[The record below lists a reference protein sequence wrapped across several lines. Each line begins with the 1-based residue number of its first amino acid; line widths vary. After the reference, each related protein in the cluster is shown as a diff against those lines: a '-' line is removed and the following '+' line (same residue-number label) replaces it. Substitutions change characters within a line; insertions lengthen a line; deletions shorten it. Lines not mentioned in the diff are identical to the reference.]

1 MARRVDNKKQYRTLW
16 IIIAVILC
24 VTFAAAAVL
33 FALNYVD
40 SGVDPV
46 SEMRAKNVI
55 LLIGDGMGFNHIKAG
70 NIYSGSRLQMER
82 FAVSGEVMTR
92 SLTPGATDSAAAAT
106 AMATGIKTY
115 NGRIAYKDGKNL
127 TTVAEMAMAEGK
139 KVGVVVTKSVTDAT
153 PAAFLTHASDRGETQ
168 SIAEQLVNS
177 DVDVLFG
184 LGDEYMYALADSIA
198 TDEREY
204 CTTFQTIADAVQSSE
219 KEKIFGLL
227 EDGSIQNFGANT
239 LAQLTR
245 NALTKLSAEAD
256 DGFFL
261 MVEGSKI
268 DSASHDNDMQAML
281 NELQA
286 FNATVSACKEWA
298 AANGDTVVIVTADHE
313 TGGLKVPDIKDA
325 SEAYDALLDFD
336 SSDKWF
342 TKTKH
347 YSVNVGYYIYAT
359 STTPIVGSVEA
370 VDNNG
375 DIIFDANGEPVMVD
389 VVTGYAEIDYSAL
402 MDIPEEIDNTDIF
415 ELMKQWLLTE

>member
-1 MARRVDNKKQYRTLW
+1 MAKRVDNKKQYRTLW

-139 KVGVVVTKSVTDAT
+139 KVGVVVTKAVTDAT

-177 DVDVLFG
+177 DVDVLFTG
-184 LGDEYMYALADSIA
+184 DLSDALGEGCPGDEDWRGVALEARGETQGLHNHFPENEKPHVFA
-198 TDEREY
+198 AGFMVVNARRWRE
-204 CTTFQTIADAVQSSE
+204 TRASLKQQSRS
-219 KEKIFGLL
+219 
-227 EDGSIQNFGANT
+227 
-239 LAQLTR
+239 LTR
-245 NALTKLSAEAD
+245 VKKGLWKLTALT
-256 DGFFL
+256 
-261 MVEGSKI
+261 
-268 DSASHDNDMQAML
+268 
-281 NELQA
+281 
-286 FNATVSACKEWA
+286 
-298 AANGDTVVIVTADHE
+298 VV
-313 TGGLKVPDIKDA
+313 L
-325 SEAYDALLDFD
+325 
-336 SSDKWF
+336 WM
-342 TKTKH
+342 
-347 YSVNVGYYIYAT
+347 NC
-359 STTPIVGSVEA
+359 
-370 VDNNG
+370 
-375 DIIFDANGEPVMVD
+375 
-389 VVTGYAEIDYSAL
+389 
-402 MDIPEEIDNTDIF
+402 
-415 ELMKQWLLTE
+415 

>member
-46 SEMRAKNVI
+46 SELRAKNVI

-342 TKTKH
+342 TKTGH
-347 YSVNVGYYIYAT
+347 TSVNVGYYIYAT

>member
-342 TKTKH
+342 TKTGH
-347 YSVNVGYYIYAT
+347 TSVNVGYYIYAT

-415 ELMKQWLLTE
+415 ELIKQWLLTE